1 MPGVRLKERD
11 CLKPSALVHRRH
23 SAKVSSS
30 DFVLFFS
37 DHFRFEINSITWGR
51 TAADRAEDV
60 SVIDGQQVNMSFA
73 WMSVIQRKS

>member
-11 CLKPSALVHRRH
+11 CLKPSALVHRKH

-51 TAADRAEDV
+51 AAADRAEDV
-60 SVIDGQQVNMSFA
+60 VSVINGQQVNMNFA
-73 WMSVIQRKS
+73 WMLVI